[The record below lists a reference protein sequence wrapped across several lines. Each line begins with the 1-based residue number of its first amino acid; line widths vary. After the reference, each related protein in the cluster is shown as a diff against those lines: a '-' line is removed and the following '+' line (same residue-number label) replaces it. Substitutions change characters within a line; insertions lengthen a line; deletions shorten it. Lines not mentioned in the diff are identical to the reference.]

1 MAAIRRAP
9 RPPTPKA
16 KPVKVLAPL
25 HQRILGRGAVEIDS
39 VDDLRLELEKA
50 LTLDLIEYDTYLDC
64 HEALD
69 IREAKAKTA
78 ILKATGRYVKPDKV
92 VDIKVRRV
100 VVRHKP
106 WKPWQFKLMVV
117 FCLLFFIKIM
127 SIKP

>member
-9 RPPTPKA
+9 KPPQVKPKA
-16 KPVKVLAPL
+16 KVKAPL

-39 VDDLRLELEKA
+39 VDDLRLELERA

-78 ILKATGRYVKPDKV
+78 IAKATGRYVKPEKV
-92 VDIKVRRV
+92 VDIKA
-100 VVRHKP
+100 RHVIRKP
-106 WKPWQFKLMVV
+106 WKPWQVKILIVLGV
-117 FCLLFFIKIM
+117 LFFIKIM